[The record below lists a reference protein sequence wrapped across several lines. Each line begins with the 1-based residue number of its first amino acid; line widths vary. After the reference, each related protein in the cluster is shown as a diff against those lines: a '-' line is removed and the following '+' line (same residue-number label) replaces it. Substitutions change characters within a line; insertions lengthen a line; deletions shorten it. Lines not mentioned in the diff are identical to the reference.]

1 MTQELNEDDVVIYG
15 YIRIMATVD
24 GDLHEIIKIQT
35 DKGYMIV
42 RPKSGNS
49 ITIESDS

>member
-1 MTQELNEDDVVIYG
+1 MTEELNEDDVVIYG
-15 YIRIMATVD
+15 DFRIVAAID
-24 GDLHEIIKIQT
+24 ENSRSIIKIQT

-49 ITIESDS
+49 ITVESDN